1 MNVILSELLNKI
13 DYLTRKSLKIEIG
26 SELARDQYVSINKRF
41 PNMSDDKKLGIA
53 NLLQNYNLKDFTDLE
68 LQTLSEL
75 KLDLL
80 FHNPNQ
86 PFERQILR
94 GKRLYDTSSPR
105 VYTLLYDNNIN
116 AENIEYL
123 RATTSFTPITIIK
136 NLADIYI
143 Y

>member
-1 MNVILSELLNKI
+1 MNDILFELINKI
-13 DYLTRKSLKIEIG
+13 DYLTRKPQRIEIG
-26 SELARDQYVSINKRF
+26 SELARDQYVSINSRF
-41 PNMSDDKKLGIA
+41 PNMPEDKKVGIA
-53 NLLQNYNLKDFTDLE
+53 NLLQHYNLRDFTNLE
-68 LQTLSEL
+68 IETLSSL

-80 FHNPNQ
+80 LYNPNQ
-86 PFERQILR
+86 SIERNILR
-94 GKRLYDTSSPR
+94 GKKLYDTGSSR
-105 VYTLLYDNNIN
+105 IYNLLYKNNVD